1 VAPLLDQID
10 NQIGQVTADGAY
22 DGAHTYET
30 IAAHGEEIEA
40 VIPPRSTVVASD
52 GPGPPTQRDRH
63 LAMIAERGRLAWQ
76 TATGY
81 GRRSLAETTMRRY
94 KSLIGPRLRARGFA
108 GQQTEI
114 AIGVA
119 VLNRM
124 LAAGRPVLAP
134 AKIRRFL
141 PTNCGSR
148 IPRWPILTGPP
159 TL

>member
-10 NQIGQVTADGAY
+10 NQIGQVTADGAP
-22 DGAHTYET
+22 TYET

-76 TATGY
+76 AATGY

-94 KSLIGPRLRARGFA
+94 KSGVRHRTGRIARM
-108 GQQTEI
+108 
-114 AIGVA
+114 
-119 VLNRM
+119 RDK
-124 LAAGRPVLAP
+124 VLAQL
-134 AKIRRFL
+134 K
-141 PTNCGSR
+141 NSGSHYDSVAS
-148 IPRWPILTGPP
+148 LTIVPVE
-159 TL
+159 L